1 MTKIRTVF
9 YMVIDQV
16 IVGFKHAF
24 FFCPLLYVEHLEK
37 YVDYMTKWESQWPYR
52 ENWNCHWSAYL
63 WL

>member
-37 YVDYMTKWESQWPYR
+37 YVDYMTK
-52 ENWNCHWSAYL
+52 
-63 WL
+63 